1 MNAHNTAIFAAILET
16 RSMTVIQYTLEEEI
30 IHTSDNEDR
39 ALMQKMRESNS
50 LDEIWIMC
58 HKRIAEWH
66 THCANAIQAF
76 LDNKRGKND
85 ALTK

>member
-16 RSMTVIQYTLEEEI
+16 RSMTVIRYTLEEEI
-30 IHTSDNEDR
+30 FCTSDNEDNEDR

-66 THCANAIQAF
+66 THCANAIQTF
-76 LDNKRGKND
+76 LDNKRGKR
-85 ALTK
+85 